1 MRGMDLVEERQ
12 KSILIPMLGVGGTHR
27 AVAFA
32 VRDAIEGLAPFTY
45 RVEVVDLASVAKAK
59 RAEGFLK
66 RSWDF
71 ALSHPGIALIF
82 NRAVDGL
89 SPLTHSRN
97 LLRCLFP
104 DFTQRSIEYIR
115 NFQPDFVFAT
125 HFFCGTLAAMAR
137 ERYNLLCKVVTFMTD
152 PFVGHRMWV
161 DDHLDFIVASNPIAA
176 SYLLENGMPGEKVVT
191 LSYPLR
197 AQFSKVV
204 TEEEKEKIR
213 RAYGLDGDRLTLLFT
228 AGERGIGKT
237 REYIEAI
244 CRHALPVNVIV
255 VCGRN
260 EELYRFLC
268 SLREDSSLKTNL
280 VILGYVEEIRTLLA
294 IADLSVSK
302 AGPAI
307 TFESLAC
314 GCPLVFTHWV
324 CLNEK
329 GNLDFC
335 LKEEVGFYAPDVHT
349 FLALLQR
356 MMEERELIDRCRR
369 NIRRLRATP
378 VLEGIERG
386 SWRVARWIVEQLEA
400 SSTVA
405 GVMGG
410 AT

>member
-1 MRGMDLVEERQ
+1 MEEWQ
-12 KSILIPMLGVGGTHR
+12 KSILILMLGLGDTHR
-27 AVAFA
+27 GGAFA
-32 VRDAIEGLAPFTY
+32 VRDAIDGLAPFTY
-45 RVEVVDLASVAKAK
+45 GVEVVDLASVAEAK
-59 RAEGFLK
+59 RAERFFR

-71 ALSHPGIALIF
+71 ALSHPSVALIF
-82 NRAVDGL
+82 NRVIDGL
-89 SPLTHSRN
+89 FPLTHSRD
-97 LLRCLFP
+97 LLRYLFP
-104 DFTQRSIEYIR
+104 DFTRRSMEYIR
-115 NFQPDFVFAT
+115 DFRPDFVFAT

-137 ERYNLLCKVVTFMTD
+137 ERYGLPCTVVAFMTD

-161 DDHLDFIVASNPIAA
+161 DDHLDFIVASNPVAS
-176 SYLLENGMPGEKVVT
+176 SYLLENGMPREKVVT

-213 RAYGLDGDRLTLLFT
+213 RTYGLIGDRLTLLFT
-228 AGERGIGKT
+228 SGEQGIGKT
-237 REYIEAI
+237 KEYVEAI
-244 CRHALPVNVIV
+244 CRHNLPVNIII

-260 EELYRFLC
+260 EKLYRFLGA
-268 SLREDSSLKTNL
+268 LREDAGLRTNL
-280 VILGYVEEIRTLLA
+280 IVLGYVEEMSTLLA

-335 LKEEVGFYAPDVHT
+335 LREGVGFYAPDVRT
-349 FLALLQR
+349 FLALLQSII
-356 MMEERELIDRCRR
+356 EERGLLDRCCG
-369 NIRRLRATP
+369 NIKRLRATP

-400 SSTVA
+400 SCTA
-405 GVMGG
+405 PGVIGC